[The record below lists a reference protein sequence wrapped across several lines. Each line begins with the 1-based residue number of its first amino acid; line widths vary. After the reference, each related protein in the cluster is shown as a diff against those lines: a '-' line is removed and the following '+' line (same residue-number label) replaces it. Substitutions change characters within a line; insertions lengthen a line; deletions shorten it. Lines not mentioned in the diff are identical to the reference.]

1 MGVAYTNNKKSVV
14 DHINR
19 DKSDDRKENL
29 RLVTQKTNNIN
40 TGMYCHNTSGYK
52 GISFNKGLE
61 KWEVYIH
68 QNNKKIGMGYYTDL
82 NKAIKVRE
90 IAEII
95 YFGKDNPRYDE
106 LIKKYIDDKEIQQYL
121 LNTNKEEN

>member
-1 MGVAYTNNKKSVV
+1 
-14 DHINR
+14 
-19 DKSDDRKENL
+19 
-29 RLVTQKTNNIN
+29 
-40 TGMYCHNTSGYK
+40 
-52 GISFNKGLE
+52 
-61 KWEVYIH
+61 
-68 QNNKKIGMGYYTDL
+68 MGYYTDL